1 MTTDIESTARTIHQ
15 VLRSVPTSS
24 ASHRALHAKGV
35 IARGAFTASG
45 ALSGLTTAG
54 HLVSGSTPA
63 TVRFSHPGGDP
74 RVSDALPSGQGMAVK
89 LRTDGGVHDLVG
101 VSAPAFPVR
110 DGASFL
116 ELLSARAPDP
126 ETGAPDPDKM
136 LAFIA
141 AHPESLP
148 AIQSAMDAKVP
159 ASYTSLTYNGLHTFF
174 LVDANGRRQ
183 PFRWSWVPVGGEAF
197 LDGPVDDAFDLAT
210 ELADRLVSRP
220 PAGQFDLVLHLGEP
234 GDPTGDPTAIW
245 PQRPTVVAGRLGLT
259 SMAEDVEPIIFDPT
273 NVTDGVDVAQDDE
286 ILQLRSAAYG
296 LSYGVRTSG

>member
-1 MTTDIESTARTIHQ
+1 MTSDIESTARTTHQ
-15 VLRSVPTSS
+15 ALRSVPTSS

-35 IARGAFTASG
+35 IARGTFTASG
-45 ALSGLTTAG
+45 ALSGLTTAA

-74 RVSDALPSGQGMAVK
+74 HVSDALPSGRGMAVK
-89 LRTDGGVHDLVG
+89 FRTDAGVHDLVG
-101 VSAPAFPVR
+101 VSVPAFPVR

-136 LAFIA
+136 LAFVG

-148 AIQSAMDAKVP
+148 AIQAAMDAKVP

-174 LVDANGRRQ
+174 LVDATGRRQ
-183 PFRWSWVPVGGEAF
+183 PFRWAWVPVGGESF

-210 ELADRLVSRP
+210 ELADRLAARP
-220 PAGQFDLVLHLGEP
+220 HAGEFDLVLHLGEP

-245 PQRPTVVAGRLGLT
+245 PERPTVVAGRLGLT
-259 SMAEDVEPIIFDPT
+259 SMAEGVEPIIFDPT
-273 NVTDGVDVAQDDE
+273 NVTDGVDVADDDE
-286 ILQLRSAAYG
+286 ILRLRSAAYG
-296 LSYGVRTSG
+296 LSYAVRTSG